1 MAMPRLTPLQW
12 LLFAAFLAFYGFA
25 VFALTRD
32 YYLRYPPRPLASAA
46 SGTQAGHGTPGA
58 APPTFI
64 QREVAG
70 LGAPA
75 VPLTSQDPAQ
85 LNDAGD
91 RLFGQK
97 RYAEAIPY
105 YRRALELDPAD
116 ADASN
121 DLGLALYY
129 SGQSAAAL
137 ETLRA
142 GTQRAPDFQ
151 RIWLT
156 LGFVSAGAGDQAGAR
171 AALEQAR
178 ALGPDNAIG
187 QEAKRQLDRLSGS

>member
-1 MAMPRLTPLQW
+1 MPRLTPLQW

-32 YYLRYPPRPLASAA
+32 YYLRYPSRPLSNVA
-46 SGTQAGHGTPGA
+46 SGSQAGHGTSGA

-70 LGAPA
+70 MGAPA

-105 YRRALELDPAD
+105 YRLTLELSPDD
-116 ADASN
+116 VDASN
-121 DLGLALYY
+121 DLGLALHYT
-129 SGQSAAAL
+129 GQSAEAMKI
-137 ETLRA
+137 LRA
-142 GTQRAPDFQ
+142 GAGLNPGFQ

-156 LGFVSAGAGDQAGAR
+156 LGFVSAGAGDRDGAR
-171 AALEQAR
+171 AALEKAL
-178 ALGPDNAIG
+178 ALGSDNPVG
-187 QEAKRQLDRLSGS
+187 QEAQRQLDRLGGG

>member
-1 MAMPRLTPLQW
+1 MPRLTPLQW

-32 YYLRYPPRPLASAA
+32 YYLRYPSRPLTSAV
-46 SGTQAGHGTPGA
+46 SGSQAGPGTAGA
-58 APPTFI
+58 TPPTFI
-64 QREVAG
+64 QREAG
-70 LGAPA
+70 GMGAPA

-121 DLGLALYY
+121 DLGLALHY

-142 GTQRAPDFQ
+142 GAERAPDFQ

-156 LGFVSAGAGDQAGAR
+156 LGFVSAGANDQAGAR
-171 AALEQAR
+171 AALEKAR

-187 QEAKRQLDRLSGS
+187 QEAKRQLDRL